1 MGDPVP
7 ALIPFASAQCCNN
20 HAYNIEL
27 SAPGSATFSC
37 SNRFE
42 LPFDS
47 DTQKATV
54 WGEYSPGTFFPS
66 PNSRVINVLS
76 HLNAGCDLV
85 DYVMVAEFDAGI
97 TNRSVTVEEQGIL
110 CQLGYQIM
118 NGGTLA
124 CSNACTVVA
133 VNDFVFIPFEEVQID
148 PTVGYSIEIDY
159 SALTAN
165 DFFPAGATVNVY
177 NCDPVVNVIIA
188 NDPVAENF
196 TVSGFVSGQAFTL
209 CYSASGCD
217 GVCDDAIVNVV
228 IELSDDQII
237 NSSGPGC
244 GEQENIVGWGTFE
257 EFTVFEEDN
266 AQRNSYFPQTNLEEC
281 DPIGVNPNGSNTPG
295 IRSDANDNT
304 FAFIASRY
312 VPEQFSFAAES
323 IFLPLSQ
330 PIFPGCSINLQF
342 DLHAEYHTLED
353 YSFLEFYGSSYAPCD
368 ANVFTGNCSTSPSN
382 NDIFCIMTGISE
394 GLLITNDLEIGTLE
408 AHFTYLWTNDTGYPI
423 NYLIAIN
430 NTPASGEQPTD
441 WVSGNNQ
448 LNFGIDN
455 VSVIQDCDN
464 ALTITSEVLSS
475 CVGETVEIEYE
486 ICLTGAN
493 TGARDVTLTLGLPSL
508 PNVDFGNGDFV
519 NNVLVLEDVLPN
531 DEECI
536 TVNLVLD
543 LSGSSLLAG
552 DNFIVQLAG
561 FAPGTCIDD
570 PNFTEVVVDACE
582 DCVPIPAG
590 FTSTQDCGTS
600 FITFTAN
607 NPAGVHSWLIDGIAY
622 QGTPLNIPIAEPT
635 MNDAYSV
642 VHTIDYG
649 CETPS
654 IFSTTVVVDAC
665 LDCEDCVPSLI
676 IGTAGNNIT
685 LSQAIASSL
694 LPAGGGLNAS
704 FCIAGD
710 LVLEAGDHY
719 GFNNCNVRMLP
730 GASISIEEGAS
741 LGIENNTALYS
752 CESMWQGIA
761 VRQGGTIKA
770 ANSSFANA
778 YCAIR
783 AVSRAGP
790 NPQPTDVQLVK
801 NEFYNNFVGFYVGSR
816 PGGGLMQLQLNQNRF
831 STAENLFPATNINQ
845 FGALPPL
852 STYSLAGVIL
862 NDLNLVASSHND
874 FDGLTIGLW
883 TINTDLIVDDNS
895 FTNMQAGVPAY
906 PTLNYRGVGLV
917 TERIDAGLY
926 STVVLD
932 SEFDQCRI
940 GISSRFCSLKV
951 YGNDI
956 ENVTTGIAA
965 NLPNMG
971 PVAIGASGTSG
982 NVIDASEN
990 GILAAGFSFNS
1001 AVYIEN
1007 NQITLDASTGR
1018 RGIRLALTQSNDAN
1032 VRNNIIALAGTGQG
1046 MEFVGVENT
1055 HITNNTVDL
1064 LNSPLATV
1072 GISLRGAAHILL
1084 QGNTVTGTAITGDDD
1099 KNIAIDI
1106 FSSPD
1111 IGYCCNTLDETR
1123 IGLRVRGSSLS
1134 TDQFRSTTFGD
1145 HATGLRIEE
1154 NSVLGS
1160 QSHTENSWT
1169 GTYSSGLGAIYD
1181 VPLLTADQF
1190 PFFVDQTPPN
1200 GNPVFLTA
1208 NQPVGWFFPEQNS
1221 NSTIS
1226 DYCNQA
1232 QCSLENFFGPGT
1244 DDEYF
1249 IAGGSNLSPFTP
1261 AVAWQAQKYAYERY
1275 NTNSL
1280 AYSSGMSSYVQ
1291 TMNNNSIGAHSN
1303 YKGQVQNCFLLN
1315 ATDRTAVDNHY
1326 VTKETEL
1333 TTLKDWEALFVLS
1346 GATALGTQSQAN
1358 RATLFGTAWQTSQA
1372 GVALGSGI
1380 ITNQESTA
1388 STLLAVDLPSTTS
1401 YTTNSE
1407 LTLQLQLS
1415 AALRPWIGLS
1425 PANLQALETT
1435 AAECALTDGNGVFQ
1449 AQGLL
1454 AFLDD
1459 PETNYDDSACDKG
1472 QALQGQRSNA
1482 TTRPESKDTPMLEQ
1496 QFNASPNPSSQRQ
1509 ITVQVPNTGQIAEL
1523 QLSNLQG
1530 QILKR
1535 WSLNKDQQII
1545 LISLGDVPD
1554 GLFLLRWSDGEINLT
1569 TKLILQ

>member
-1 MGDPVP
+1 M
-7 ALIPFASAQCCNN
+7 
-20 HAYNIEL
+20 
-27 SAPGSATFSC
+27 T
-37 SNRFE
+37 
-42 LPFDS
+42 
-47 DTQKATV
+47 
-54 WGEYSPGTFFPS
+54 
-66 PNSRVINVLS
+66 
-76 HLNAGCDLV
+76 
-85 DYVMVAEFDAGI
+85 
-97 TNRSVTVEEQGIL
+97 
-110 CQLGYQIM
+110 
-118 NGGTLA
+118 
-124 CSNACTVVA
+124 
-133 VNDFVFIPFEEVQID
+133 
-148 PTVGYSIEIDY
+148 
-159 SALTAN
+159 
-165 DFFPAGATVNVY
+165 
-177 NCDPVVNVIIA
+177 
-188 NDPVAENF
+188 
-196 TVSGFVSGQAFTL
+196 
-209 CYSASGCD
+209 
-217 GVCDDAIVNVV
+217 
-228 IELSDDQII
+228 
-237 NSSGPGC
+237 
-244 GEQENIVGWGTFE
+244 
-257 EFTVFEEDN
+257 
-266 AQRNSYFPQTNLEEC
+266 
-281 DPIGVNPNGSNTPG
+281 
-295 IRSDANDNT
+295 
-304 FAFIASRY
+304 
-312 VPEQFSFAAES
+312 
-323 IFLPLSQ
+323 
-330 PIFPGCSINLQF
+330 
-342 DLHAEYHTLED
+342 
-353 YSFLEFYGSSYAPCD
+353 GSS
-368 ANVFTGNCSTSPSN
+368 
-382 NDIFCIMTGISE
+382 
-394 GLLITNDLEIGTLE
+394 GLLITDNLKIGTPE
-408 AHFTYLWTNDTGYPI
+408 ALFTFPWTNDTGYPI

-493 TGARDVTLTLGLPSL
+493 TGARDVTLTLNLPSL
-508 PNVDFGNGDFV
+508 PDVDFGNGDFA

-536 TVNLVLD
+536 TVTLVLD

-552 DNFIVQLAG
+552 DNFVVQLAG

-570 PNFTEVVVDACE
+570 PDFTEVVVDACE

-590 FTSTQDCGTS
+590 FTSTQDCGGTP

-607 NPAGVHSWLIDGIAY
+607 NPPGAHSWLIDGVAF
-622 QGTPLNIPIAEPT
+622 QGNPLTIPIAEPT

-642 VHTIDYG
+642 VHTIEDG
-649 CETPS
+649 CGILST
-654 IFSTTVVVDAC
+654 FSTTVVVDAC
-665 LDCEDCVPSLI
+665 EDCEDCVASLI
-676 IGTAGNNIT
+676 IGTAGNDIT

-694 LPAGGGLNAS
+694 LPAGGAANAS

-730 GASISIEEGAS
+730 GASISIAEGAS

-752 CESMWQGIA
+752 CESMWQGIL
-761 VRQGGTIKA
+761 VREGGTIKA

-783 AVSRAGP
+783 AISRAGI

-801 NEFYNNFVGFYVGSR
+801 NQFYNNFVGLYVGRR
-816 PGGGLMQLQLNQNRF
+816 PGGGLIQLQLNQNVF
-831 STAENLFPATNINQ
+831 STMENLFPATNITPI
-845 FGALPPL
+845 GALPAL
-852 STYSLAGVIL
+852 GTYSLAGVIL

-883 TINTDLIVDDNS
+883 TTNTDLIVDDNS

-932 SEFDQCRI
+932 SGFDQCRI

-951 YGNDI
+951 YGNDM

-971 PVAIGASGTSG
+971 PVAIGASGTYG

-990 GILAAGFSFNS
+990 GILTAGFSFNS
-1001 AVYIEN
+1001 PVYIEN
-1007 NQITLDASTGR
+1007 NQITLGANTGR
-1018 RGIRLALTQSNDAN
+1018 RGIRLALTQSDDAN
-1032 VRNNIIALAGTGQG
+1032 VRDNIIALAGTGHG

-1055 HITNNTVDL
+1055 HITNNTINL

-1072 GISLRGAAHILL
+1072 GISLRGAEHILL
-1084 QGNTVTGTAITGDDD
+1084 QGNTVTGTALTGDDD

-1111 IGYCCNTLDETR
+1111 IGYCCNTLDDTR
-1123 IGLRVRGSSLS
+1123 IGVRVRGSSLS
-1134 TDQFRSTTFGD
+1134 TDQFRATSFGD

-1169 GTYSSGLGAIYD
+1169 GTTYIGGLGAVYD
-1181 VPLLTADQF
+1181 VDQF
-1190 PFFVDQTPPN
+1190 TAQAFPFEIDATPPN
-1200 GNPVFLTA
+1200 GNPLFSTIA
-1208 NQPVGWFFPEQNS
+1208 QPSGWFDPMENPNS
-1221 NSTIS
+1221 STF
-1226 DYCNQA
+1226 DYCNQT

-1249 IAGGSNLSPFTP
+1249 IAGGSNLAPFTP

-1275 NTNSL
+1275 NTNNL

-1291 TMNNNSIGAHSN
+1291 TMNNNNIGAHSN

-1326 VTKETEL
+1326 STKETEL
-1333 TTLKDWEALFVLS
+1333 TTLKDWEALFVQS
-1346 GATALGTQSQAN
+1346 GATALGTQSQAD
-1358 RATLFGTAWQTSQA
+1358 RANLFGTAWQTSQT

-1388 STLLAVDLPSTTS
+1388 STLLSVDLPSTTS

-1425 PANLQALETT
+1425 ATNLQALETT

-1459 PETNYDDSACDKG
+1459 PETYYDDGACDKG
-1472 QALQGQRSNA
+1472 KALQKAAGDNAISQPLDKQRFQ
-1482 TTRPESKDTPMLEQ
+1482 LEQ
-1496 QFNASPNPSSQRQ
+1496 QFKASPNPSSQRQ
-1509 ITVQVPNTGQIAEL
+1509 ITVQVPSTGQVAEL

-1530 QILKR
+1530 QTLKR
-1535 WSLNKDQQII
+1535 WSLNKDQQFI
-1545 LISLGDVPD
+1545 LISLGGIPD